1 MLAAYR
7 LSFKEIQETGRSY
20 NEPIHFMALILP
32 RFASAKYF
40 SKRQKK
46 KTFLSSDCYFH
57 FQN

>member
-46 KTFLSSDCYFH
+46 DLSFV
-57 FQN
+57 